1 MLYGRGWD
9 DEHGDTAYDLACK
22 SSVTL
27 LASWPWYGLL
37 SEIARSD
44 PDIVED
50 SDGRVFI
57 FEAHEGALRCNDA
70 AFVELGGCGV
80 AVHLVPPA
88 LLAGLRQQNVARTVT
103 QAALQLEQAHVPQA
117 GQWTTKNLS
126 FADPSK
132 ASSGATVEVMVN
144 ASGATPGVALLDC
157 RSRASG
163 ASHLKP
169 SRLSSHVRSVQRDA
183 HS

>member
-1 MLYGRGWD
+1 MVRSAPVTSLTRTRRRPSPNLLERQVLYGRGWD

-27 LASWPWYGLL
+27 RVLPSWPWYGLL

-50 SDGRVFI
+50 SDGRVII

-80 AVHLVPPA
+80 AVHLVAPA
-88 LLAGLRQQNVARTVT
+88 LLAGLRQQNVARGVT

-117 GQWTTKNLS
+117 G
-126 FADPSK
+126 
-132 ASSGATVEVMVN
+132 VE
-144 ASGATPGVALLDC
+144 AEEHAG
-157 RSRASG
+157 R
-163 ASHLKP
+163 
-169 SRLSSHVRSVQRDA
+169 
-183 HS
+183 